1 MCNDQPIEVLLV
13 EDNPND
19 IELVLRAF
27 KKHNFQNLVHVVR
40 DGAAALDYVFCT
52 GAYKDREIQKTPKVI
67 ILDLKLP
74 KVSGKEVLKRIKSD
88 ERTRAIPVVVTT
100 SSQEEKD
107 VSESYNLGVNSYIV
121 KPVDFQKF
129 VDTIAGLGLYWLAI
143 NKPAVA

>member
-1 MCNDQPIEVLLV
+1 MNYGEPIEVLLV

-27 KKHNFQNLVHVVR
+27 KKHNLQNKVHVVR
-40 DGAAALDYVFCT
+40 DGAEALDFIFCT
-52 GAYKDREIQKTPKVI
+52 GAYKDSDIKNPLKVI

-88 ERTRAIPVVVTT
+88 DRTKLIPVVVTT

-107 VSESYNLGVNSYIV
+107 VFESYHLGVNSYIV
-121 KPVDFQKF
+121 KPVDFNKF
-129 VDTIAGLGLYWLAI
+129 VDIIAELGLYWVVI
-143 NKPAVA
+143 NKSPAG